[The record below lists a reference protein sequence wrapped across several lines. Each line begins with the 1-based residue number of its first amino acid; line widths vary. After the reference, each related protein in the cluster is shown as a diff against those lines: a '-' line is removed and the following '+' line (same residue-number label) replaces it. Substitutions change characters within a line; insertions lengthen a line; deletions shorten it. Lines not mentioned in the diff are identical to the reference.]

1 MGFYEGKLK
10 RLSLNNFI
18 LFLGI
23 LEKKQII
30 SWVIREIQIKIKMR
44 YHSIPI
50 RMATMKKQNKTGK
63 KERVE

>member
-23 LEKKQII
+23 LDKSKLLAE
-30 SWVIREIQIKIKMR
+30 S
-44 YHSIPI
+44 S
-50 RMATMKKQNKTGK
+50 GK
-63 KERVE
+63 YKSKSK